1 MNKKLTLLLDE
12 ATIERAKQYAEKN
25 KQSLSEMVE
34 RYFRYL
40 TKTKTAGR
48 RRQATPRGIIAE
60 LSGIITVPDS
70 LNVKTDY
77 REHRAEKA
85 MHG

>member
-1 MNKKLTLLLDE
+1 MNRKLTLLLDE
-12 ATIERAKQYAEKN
+12 VTIEHAKQYAEKN

-40 TKTKTAGR
+40 TKTTGR
-48 RRQATPRGIIAE
+48 RTKGTVRGIIAE
-60 LSGIITVPDS
+60 LSGIITVPDT
-70 LNVKTDY
+70 LDVKIDY